1 MEGDESTTAMTT
13 PPLLLEEEII
23 VKPKKTRRRKFPTG
37 LGNLGNTCFMNSTL
51 QCLAHTPLLR
61 EYFLSGR
68 YVDEIN
74 VTNKLGTGGE
84 LATEFANLLNEMWLE
99 QYSEDDDDH
108 HHHDSNNVV
117 DGIGGGVVGQ
127 GILASSRT
135 YSPGNGGTY
144 NNNTTNVN
152 APYKQQQHHH
162 RSSSSSSSSSNVTTT
177 TYPRAFKSA
186 LGKHAPRFVG
196 YDQHDSQELC
206 AYVLDALHEDTNRV
220 KKRRGLSIYAEE
232 KEREEETVVENLIED
247 KVWAEKAWTRRMER
261 DDSEISGYFVGQI
274 KSRLRCPNVDGDD
287 VDDDDDGT
295 AEEEEEG
302 GEGPLHSNRKRK
314 CGRVSTTFDPFMY
327 LSLPIPGNTD
337 RVIKINFVPLDT
349 VEAYE
354 FTIKLSKNANIATLR
369 SRVVEIANDMMQ
381 QTMTTTMAT
390 DGTLIQDEDVRLV
403 DVFSQKVRYNFCVSS
418 YIVLFLMFLLLKLNS
433 SFYTF
438 YAM

>member
-1 MEGDESTTAMTT
+1 MIILPSIATPSVIILPPPTLGDNTNDDDDLFGVIQGDENTTAMT
-13 PPLLLEEEII
+13 PPLLEEEEEI
-23 VKPKKTRRRKFPTG
+23 VKPKKTRRRTHPTG

-68 YVDEIN
+68 YVGEIN

-99 QYSEDDDDH
+99 EYNDDDDDDH
-108 HHHDSNNVV
+108 DNNNNDD
-117 DGIGGGVVGQ
+117 DGTGGALGQ

-135 YSPGNGGTY
+135 YSPGNGGTC
-144 NNNTTNVN
+144 NTTNVI
-152 APYKQQQHHH
+152 APYKQHH
-162 RSSSSSSSSSNVTTT
+162 RSSSSSSIVTTT
-177 TYPRAFKSA
+177 CYPRAFKSA

-232 KEREEETVVENLIED
+232 KEREETEVENLIED
-247 KVWAEKAWTRRMER
+247 KIWAEKAWTRRMER
-261 DDSEISGYFVGQI
+261 DDSDISGYFVGQI

-287 VDDDDDGT
+287 VDDDAY
-295 AEEEEEG
+295 AEEE
-302 GEGPLHSNRKRK
+302 GEGTLRSHRKRK

-337 RVIKINFVPLDT
+337 RVMKVNFVPLDT
-349 VEAYE
+349 VVAYE

-381 QTMTTTMAT
+381 TMTMTAT
-390 DGTLIQDEDVRLV
+390 DGSLIQDEDVRLV
-403 DVFSQKVRYNFCVSS
+403 DVFSQKVRYNFCV
-418 YIVLFLMFLLLKLNS
+418 LKLS
-433 SFYTF
+433 CS
-438 YAM
+438 

>member
-1 MEGDESTTAMTT
+1 MIILPPPSLGDNTNDEDLFGVIQGEEDTTAAMT
-13 PPLLLEEEII
+13 PLLEEEII
-23 VKPKKTRRRKFPTG
+23 VNQRKTRRRTHPIG

-74 VTNKLGTGGE
+74 LTNKLGTGGE

-99 QYSEDDDDH
+99 EFNDDDH
-108 HHHDSNNVV
+108 DHDHDNNNNNNN
-117 DGIGGGVVGQ
+117 DYGTGGGLGQ

-144 NNNTTNVN
+144 NTTNVI
-152 APYKQQQHHH
+152 APYKQHH
-162 RSSSSSSSSSNVTTT
+162 RSSYSFSSSYVTTT

-220 KKRRGLSIYAEE
+220 KKRRGLSVYAEE
-232 KEREEETVVENLIED
+232 KEREESEVENLIED
-247 KVWAEKAWTRRMER
+247 KIWAEKAWTRRMER
-261 DDSEISGYFVGQI
+261 DDSDISGYFVGQI
-274 KSRLRCPNVDGDD
+274 KSRLRCPNVNGDD
-287 VDDDDDGT
+287 VDDDD
-295 AEEEEEG
+295 AVEEEEG
-302 GEGPLHSNRKRK
+302 EETLRSSPHQKRK

-337 RVIKINFVPLDT
+337 RVMKVIFVPLDT

-354 FTIKLSKNANIATLR
+354 FTIKLSKNASIATLR

-381 QTMTTTMAT
+381 TMTMTAT
-390 DGTLIQDEDVRLV
+390 DGSLIQDEDVRLV
-403 DVFSQKVRYNFCVSS
+403 DVFSQKVRFNFCVPL
-418 YIVLFLMFLLLKLNS
+418 YIGIVLLCS
-433 SFYTF
+433 YC
-438 YAM
+438 

>member
-1 MEGDESTTAMTT
+1 MIILPPPLLGDNTNDDDSLFGVIQGDENTTAMTT
-13 PPLLLEEEII
+13 PLLEEEEI
-23 VKPKKTRRRKFPTG
+23 VKPKKTRRRTHPTG

-74 VTNKLGTGGE
+74 GTNKLGTGGE

-99 QYSEDDDDH
+99 EYNDDDDDH
-108 HHHDSNNVV
+108 DDNNNKT
-117 DGIGGGVVGQ
+117 GGALGQ

-144 NNNTTNVN
+144 NNTTNVI
-152 APYKQQQHHH
+152 APYKQHH
-162 RSSSSSSSSSNVTTT
+162 RSSSSSSIVTTT
-177 TYPRAFKSA
+177 CYPRAFKSA

-232 KEREEETVVENLIED
+232 KEREETEVENLIED
-247 KVWAEKAWTRRMER
+247 KIWAEKAWTRRMER
-261 DDSEISGYFVGQI
+261 DDSDISGYFVGQI

-287 VDDDDDGT
+287 VDDD
-295 AEEEEEG
+295 AYAKEEG
-302 GEGPLHSNRKRK
+302 EETLRSHRKRK

-337 RVIKINFVPLDT
+337 RVMKVNFVPLDT

-381 QTMTTTMAT
+381 TMTMTAT
-390 DGTLIQDEDVRLV
+390 DGSLIQDEDVRLV
-403 DVFSQKVRYNFCVSS
+403 DVFSQKV
-418 YIVLFLMFLLLKLNS
+418 
-433 SFYTF
+433 
-438 YAM
+438 

>member
-1 MEGDESTTAMTT
+1 VIILPPPSLGDNTNDDDLFGVIQGDENTTAMTT
-13 PPLLLEEEII
+13 PLLEEEEI
-23 VKPKKTRRRKFPTG
+23 VKPKKTRRRTHPTG

-99 QYSEDDDDH
+99 EYNDDDDDDDH
-108 HHHDSNNVV
+108 DNNNNKT
-117 DGIGGGVVGQ
+117 GGALGQ

-144 NNNTTNVN
+144 NNTTNVI
-152 APYKQQQHHH
+152 APYKQHH
-162 RSSSSSSSSSNVTTT
+162 RSSSSSSIVTTT
-177 TYPRAFKSA
+177 CYPRAFKSA

-232 KEREEETVVENLIED
+232 KEREETEVENLIED
-247 KVWAEKAWTRRMER
+247 KIWAEKAWTRRMER
-261 DDSEISGYFVGQI
+261 DDSDISGYFVGQI
-274 KSRLRCPNVDGDD
+274 KSRLRCPNGDD
-287 VDDDDDGT
+287 VDDDAY
-295 AEEEEEG
+295 AEEEGEET
-302 GEGPLHSNRKRK
+302 LRSHRKRK

-337 RVIKINFVPLDT
+337 RVMKVNFVPLDT

-381 QTMTTTMAT
+381 TMTMTAT
-390 DGTLIQDEDVRLV
+390 DGSLIQDEDVRLV
-403 DVFSQKVRYNFCVSS
+403 DVFSQKV
-418 YIVLFLMFLLLKLNS
+418 
-433 SFYTF
+433 
-438 YAM
+438 